1 MSVTL
6 DYISA
11 DPVPGPVAAQVV
23 AATKPLLQSYDWWAE
38 ALFLTHRMHDKRLE
52 GSTRIHL
59 GGYGDVEI
67 PEDEEALMV
76 CRDTSFVVGKLT
88 EWSVSYNI
96 SWKLSELGT
105 EVGRITK
112 GVQSSKLSSYLSSL
126 CSHLKL
132 PLTKA
137 PEVLQR
143 HEARKE

>member
-67 PEDEEALMV
+67 PEDEEA
-76 CRDTSFVVGKLT
+76 
-88 EWSVSYNI
+88 VSYNI